1 LAITVLL
8 FACTFALS
16 DFVITTDI
24 PLILAVLAPVV
35 TLTLARFWWLEQ
47 IKHDNGGL
55 IRNGW
60 KETWD
65 LFPGYRPISV
75 CLWPLIMA
83 AVRLGIANLFK
94 LGGSGD

>member
-1 LAITVLL
+1 LLALSH
-8 FACTFALS
+8 S

-35 TLTLARFWWLEQ
+35 TLALTRFWWLEQ
-47 IKHDNGGL
+47 IKHNNGGL

-60 KETWD
+60 KETWTYSRD
-65 LFPGYRPISV
+65 IARCL

-83 AVRLGIANLFK
+83 AVRLGIRAGTEGIANLFK
-94 LGGSGD
+94 LGG